1 MTVADIEIQLLAIV
15 VAVSCA
21 LPGVFL
27 VLRRMALVSDAI
39 SHSIL
44 LGIVLGFFIA
54 EDITS
59 PLLVGAATATGVLTV
74 ALVELLHRTRRVRED
89 AAIALVFPALF
100 SIAVILISRFAEDVH
115 LDLDAVLLGEIAFA
129 PFRRV
134 QIGGADLGPRSL
146 WLMGALLAA
155 NLVVITVFFKELKLA
170 TFDAGLAHALGFSP
184 ALVHYGFMTL
194 VSATAVGAFDAV
206 GSILVVALMI
216 APPAA
221 AYLLTNRLP
230 RLLLLSGALGT
241 LAALSGYWVARVADV
256 SIAGSMASMS
266 GVVFLA
272 VLLFA
277 PDCGIVAGMR
287 RRARHKLAFA
297 SVMLTTHLLHHE
309 GGPSAERESREAHL
323 QEHFRWSGDFAPRVI
338 WHAERQGLIVR
349 DRGGLL
355 RLTPLGREAAR
366 HQMTR

>member
-1 MTVADIEIQLLAIV
+1 MTGTDIEIQLLAVV

-21 LPGVFL
+21 VPGVFL

-44 LGIVLGFFIA
+44 LGIVLGFFIV

-59 PLLVGAATATGVLTV
+59 PLLVGAATATGTLTV
-74 ALVELLHRTRRVRED
+74 ALVELLHRTRLVKED

-129 PFRRV
+129 PFRRLEV
-134 QIGGADLGPRSL
+134 GGLDLGPRSL

-155 NLVVITVFFKELKLA
+155 NVGVVAIFYKELKLA
-170 TFDAGLAHALGFSP
+170 TFDAGLAHTLGFSP
-184 ALVHYGFMTL
+184 VLLHYGFMTL

-230 RLLLLSGALGT
+230 RLLVLSGALGT
-241 LAALSGYWVARVADV
+241 LAALTGYWLARAADL

-266 GVVFLA
+266 GVVFLI

-277 PDCGIVAGMR
+277 PDRGIVAGMR
-287 RRARHKLAFA
+287 RRARQKLEFA
-297 SVMLTTHLLHHE
+297 SLMLTTHLLHHE
-309 GGPSAERESREAHL
+309 AGPSAERESREAHL
-323 QEHFRWSGDFAPRVI
+323 QEHFRWSADFAPKAI
-338 WHAERQGLIVR
+338 WKAEREGLIVR
-349 DRGGLL
+349 EVGGHL

-366 HQMTR
+366 HQMSR